1 MHYESIKNFDIANGE
16 GCRVTLFVSG
26 CTNCCEGCFQPE
38 TWDFYHGQLYTKETE
53 NQIINL
59 LRNQHI
65 DGITLLGGEPFEP
78 TNQIELVKLLR
89 RFKQEFP
96 EKNVWCFTGFVYD
109 RDLMKG
115 QRKYTTVTDEML
127 SYIDILVDGPFKL
140 EEKDP
145 SLWFRGSRNQRV
157 INMKET
163 YKNGLIILYHE

>member
-1 MHYESIKNFDIANGE
+1 
-16 GCRVTLFVSG
+16 
-26 CTNCCEGCFQPE
+26 
-38 TWDFYHGQLYTKETE
+38 
-53 NQIINL
+53 
-59 LRNQHI
+59 
-65 DGITLLGGEPFEP
+65 
-78 TNQIELVKLLR
+78 
-89 RFKQEFP
+89 
-96 EKNVWCFTGFVYD
+96 
-109 RDLMKG
+109 MKG

>member
-1 MHYESIKNFDIANGE
+1 M
-16 GCRVTLFVSG
+16 
-26 CTNCCEGCFQPE
+26 
-38 TWDFYHGQLYTKETE
+38 
-53 NQIINL
+53 
-59 LRNQHI
+59 
-65 DGITLLGGEPFEP
+65 GGEPFEP

>member
-1 MHYESIKNFDIANGE
+1 MGF
-16 GCRVTLFVSG
+16 
-26 CTNCCEGCFQPE
+26 
-38 TWDFYHGQLYTKETE
+38 LYTKETE

-145 SLWFRGSRNQRV
+145 PLWFRGSRNQRV